1 MPYYTYHSKNTF
13 STHSNI
19 LDLIGKNKTVLDVGC
34 NKGYIGEHSDKS
46 NTFYGLEYDD
56 VALKIAKDIYT
67 DAQQYDLNNLKKVGF
82 NVQKFDVIIFA
93 DVLEH
98 VLYPDQV
105 LEYFKEYLADDGY
118 IIISLP
124 NIANWKVR
132 LDLLFGKFD
141 YTETGIMDR
150 THLHLYTFK
159 SAQQLATNQGFNI
172 VEVRAGA
179 TFFGPIISALP
190 LLKGLLAT
198 NAIMKVENKK

>member
-19 LDLIGKNKTVLDVGC
+19 LDLIGKDKIVLDVGC
-34 NKGYIGEHSDKS
+34 NKGYIGEHADKT
-46 NTFYGLEYDD
+46 NTFYGLEYDE
-56 VALKIAKDIYT
+56 VALEVAKGIYT
-67 DAQQYDLNNLKKVGF
+67 SVQKYDLNNLKKLNF
-82 NVQKFDVIIFA
+82 NAQKFDVIIFA

-98 VLYPDQV
+98 VLYPDEV
-105 LEYFKEYLADDGY
+105 LEHFKQYLSDGGY

-159 SAQQLATNQGFNI
+159 SAQKLATNKDYSI
-172 VEVRAGA
+172 SEVRAGA
-179 TFFGPIISALP
+179 TFFGPVISLLP
-190 LLKGLLAT
+190 FLKSLLAT
-198 NAIMKVENKK
+198 NVIMKVELKK